1 MDVHQLELLLAVI
14 DSPTMTRAAEKVH
27 LSTAAVSLQLQS
39 LARELN
45 AELFVRSGRTL
56 VPTPAARRLA
66 EHARAV
72 LAQFRKIEQEFANDP
87 AHDSR
92 PFHFATGAT
101 TLIYR
106 LAKPLRTLRQ
116 KYPNLDLHVSVLAT
130 EEIVAGLVDRQFD
143 LGLVSLPVVNE
154 NMRFVHLFDEELLL
168 VLPSQTPAKGHHV
181 GSVQL
186 SQLEGGSFL
195 LYPRH
200 SNMRTMIEHFLDGL
214 HLKRRVIMEA
224 ADTEAIKRLV
234 ETGFGYS
241 MLPEWALKE
250 TGRYFR
256 TARIESHKLVRRQAL
271 AMPLAAQPRGLTE
284 AVATFVRDALN
295 Q

>member
-14 DSPTMTRAAEKVH
+14 DSPTMTRAAQKVH

-39 LARELN
+39 LSKELN

-56 VPTPAARRLA
+56 VPTPAALRLA

-87 AHDSR
+87 VRDSR

-106 LAKPLRTLRQ
+106 LAKPLRVLRQ
-116 KYPNLDLHVSVLAT
+116 KYPTLDLHVSVLPT
-130 EEIVAGLVDRQFD
+130 EEIVAGLIDRQFD

-154 NMRFVHLFDEELLL
+154 NLRFVQLFDEELLL
-168 VLPSQTPAKGHHV
+168 VLPSPTPVRGRHV
-181 GSVQL
+181 GTVEVDKL
-186 SQLEGGSFL
+186 DGASFL
-195 LYPRH
+195 LYPRA
-200 SNMRTMIEHFLDGL
+200 SNMRTLIEHFLDSL

-241 MLPEWALKE
+241 VLPEWALKE
-250 TGRYFR
+250 SGRYFH
-256 TARIESHKLVRRQAL
+256 TARIPGHRLVRRQSL
-271 AMPLAAQPRGLTE
+271 AMPLTAQPRALTE
-284 AVATFVRDALN
+284 AVATFLRDALN